1 MSSEA
6 LGEYASAL
14 ERSTDMKRTL
24 LMILSILLAASSV
37 FGIVTAGNGSDE
49 LSDILRFK
57 RGQRSDI
64 LDFVDILDGRVA
76 ELRKAEENR
85 TEDEKDYTE
94 SVVTDQKGTEQYN
107 AGQQQYNAGA
117 AKIAKGQ
124 AEYDAAE
131 AQYNAKLAEYQAAE
145 KRLNDAEAQLNDAK
159 AQRDAAQAQLDA
171 ATPAYEKAKP
181 IYDLIQSLGGWG
193 DLVSQTLAKYGYTS
207 IEDLKAEMKAYED
220 GQAALAQANSQIA
233 AAEQEINNGKTQLAA
248 AKTQLDQ
255 GKEQLAAA
263 KVQLDNGKAELAAA
277 KAQLNAGQQQLS
289 ENVSKMNELKE
300 TLTEQDDVEQAVKS
314 GVALLMDND
323 GIAERVSDES
333 DYESVLQAAR
343 DYVDADTD
351 KLNAELDLRQKLYN
365 LLRIISIIGVIAGI
379 LGVLA
384 ARKPNRTRLLAA
396 SGATGIT
403 AAASLGLNFYGLS
416 NDYRSFVYAL
426 EDGSGSGR
434 TQLIA
439 MLVLLGASV
448 VAAIVAILCSR
459 TFSDVIK
466 GRERPQYTRP
476 EAPVKAA
483 AGGTDDAE
491 DDDSDEDYEPRRRR
505 DNTSRKKKA
514 ARARAAAEY
523 KPAPASSDIDE
534 LTEQTRRL
542 NEEAEKLETEA
553 RRNDY
558 ERARREYEEAR
569 RRFEA
574 ARRGVSD
581 DK

>member
-1 MSSEA
+1 
-6 LGEYASAL
+6 
-14 ERSTDMKRTL
+14 MKRTL

-263 KVQLDNGKAELAAA
+263 KVQLDNGKAQLAAA
-277 KAQLNAGQQQLS
+277 KRQLDAGQQQLTR
-289 ENVSKMNELKE
+289 NVEKMNEVKE
-300 TLTEQDDVEQAVKS
+300 DLAAQDDVKAAVTA
-314 GVALLMDND
+314 GIDILMDND
-323 GIAERVSDES
+323 EIAKLVTDES
-333 DYESVLQAAR
+333 DYESVIEAAR
-343 DYVDADTD
+343 KYANDDAKKLTD
-351 KLNAELDLRQKLYN
+351 ELDLRQSLYN
-365 LLRIISIIGVIAGI
+365 ILRIVSIIGAVAGVIG
-379 LGVLA
+379 
-384 ARKPNRTRLLAA
+384 LLAA
-396 SGATGIT
+396 
-403 AAASLGLNFYGLS
+403 LS
-416 NDYRSFVYAL
+416 PAK
-426 EDGSGSGR
+426 
-434 TQLIA
+434 IK
-439 MLVLLGASV
+439 V
-448 VAAIVAILCSR
+448 VAALGATAV
-459 TFSDVIK
+459 
-466 GRERPQYTRP
+466 
-476 EAPVKAA
+476 AA
-483 AGGTDDAE
+483 AGSIAMNGYGFA
-491 DDDSDEDYEPRRRR
+491 
-505 DNTSRKKKA
+505 NA
-514 ARARAAAEY
+514 
-523 KPAPASSDIDE
+523 
-534 LTEQTRRL
+534 
-542 NEEAEKLETEA
+542 
-553 RRNDY
+553 
-558 ERARREYEEAR
+558 
-569 RRFEA
+569 
-574 ARRGVSD
+574 
-581 DK
+581 

>member
-1 MSSEA
+1 
-6 LGEYASAL
+6 
-14 ERSTDMKRTL
+14 MKRTL

-76 ELRKAEENR
+76 ELRKTEENR
-85 TEDEKDYTE
+85 TDDEKDYTE
-94 SVVTDQKGTEQYN
+94 SVVTDQKGSEQLS

-171 ATPAYEKAKP
+171 ATPAYQKAKP

-233 AAEQEINNGKTQLAA
+233 AAAQEINNGKTQLAA

-277 KAQLNAGQQQLS
+277 KNQLDAGQQQLN
-289 ENVSKMNELKE
+289 ENADRVDEVRE
-300 TLTEQDDVEQAVKS
+300 TLKQIDNDEEAVKF
-314 GVALLMDND
+314 GVEELMKYD
-323 GIAERVSDES
+323 GIADLVTDTS
-333 DYESVLQAAR
+333 DYESVSQAAR
-343 DYVDADTD
+343 DFIDSDTEE
-351 KLNAELDLRQKLYN
+351 LNAELDLRQNLYN
-365 LLRIISIIGVIAGI
+365 ILRIISIIGVIAGVI
-379 LGVLA
+379 GVLA

-403 AAASLGLNFYGLS
+403 AVAALALNIYGLS
-416 NDYRSFVYAL
+416 NGYRSFVYAL
-426 EDGSGSGR
+426 EDGSGSGK

-439 MLVLLGASV
+439 MLVLLGVSV
-448 VAAIVAILCSR
+448 AAAIVAMLCSR
-459 TFSDVIK
+459 TFSDVLK
-466 GRERPQYTRP
+466 GKEKPQYTRP
-476 EAPVKAA
+476 EAPVEAA
-483 AGGTDDAE
+483 VGGTPDAE
-491 DDDSDEDYEPRRRR
+491 DDDSDEDYKPRRRK
-505 DNTSRKKKA
+505 DNTSKKKKA
-514 ARARAAAEY
+514 ARAKAAAEY
-523 KPAPASSDIDE
+523 KPAPAPSDIDE

-542 NEEAEKLETEA
+542 NEEAERLEAEA
-553 RRNDY
+553 RQNDY
-558 ERARREYEEAR
+558 EKARREYEEAR

>member
-1 MSSEA
+1 M
-6 LGEYASAL
+6 GKYASAG
-14 ERSTDMKRTL
+14 ERNISMKRTL

-37 FGIVTAGNGSDE
+37 FGIVAAGNGSDE

-57 RGQRSDI
+57 RGQKSDI

-85 TEDEKDYTE
+85 TEEEKDYTE

-117 AKIAKGQ
+117 EKIAKGQ

-207 IEDLKAEMKAYED
+207 IEDLKKEMKAYED

-233 AAEQEINNGKTQLAA
+233 AAEQEINNGKAQLAA

-263 KVQLDNGKAELAAA
+263 KVQLDNGKAQLAAA
-277 KAQLNAGQQQLS
+277 KNQLNAGQQQLS

-314 GVALLMDND
+314 GIELLMEND
-323 GIAERVSDES
+323 GIAERVSDKN

-343 DYVDADTD
+343 DYVEADTD

-365 LLRIISIIGVIAGI
+365 LLRIISIVGVVAGI
-379 LGVLA
+379 FGVLA
-384 ARKPNRTRLLAA
+384 AHKPNRTRLFAA
-396 SGATGIT
+396 SGAMGIT
-403 AAASLGLNFYGLS
+403 AIAALGLNIYGLS

-426 EDGSGSGR
+426 EDGSGSGG

-448 VAAIVAILCSR
+448 LAAIVAILCGR
-459 TFSDVIK
+459 TFSDVLR

-476 EAPVKAA
+476 EAPVGA
-483 AGGTDDAE
+483 AGGADDAE

-505 DNTSRKKKA
+505 DDTGRKKKT
-514 ARARAAAEY
+514 ARAAAEY

-542 NEEAEKLETEA
+542 NEEAEKLEAEA

-574 ARRGVSD
+574 ARRGVRD

>member
-1 MSSEA
+1 
-6 LGEYASAL
+6 
-14 ERSTDMKRTL
+14 MKRTL

-76 ELRKAEENR
+76 ELRKTEENR
-85 TEDEKDYTE
+85 TDDEKDYTE
-94 SVVTDQKGTEQYN
+94 SVVTDQKGSEQLS

-117 AKIAKGQ
+117 EKIAKGQ

-171 ATPAYEKAKP
+171 ATPAYQKAKP

-193 DLVSQTLAKYGYTS
+193 DLVSQTLAKFGYTS

-220 GQAALAQANSQIA
+220 GQAALAQANTQIA

-277 KAQLNAGQQQLS
+277 KNQLDAGQQQLS
-289 ENVSKMNELKE
+289 ENVDKMNELKE
-300 TLTEQDDVEQAVKS
+300 TLTEQDDVEEAVKS
-314 GVALLMDND
+314 GIAVLMDND

-333 DYESVLQAAR
+333 DYESVLRAAR
-343 DYVDADTD
+343 DYVEADTD
-351 KLNAELDLRQKLYN
+351 ELNAELDLRQNLYN
-365 LLRIISIIGVIAGI
+365 ILRIISIIGVIAGVI
-379 LGVLA
+379 GVLA

-403 AAASLGLNFYGLS
+403 AVAALALNIYGLS
-416 NDYRSFVYAL
+416 NGYRSFVYAL
-426 EDGSGSGR
+426 EDGSGSGK

-439 MLVLLGASV
+439 MLVLLGVSV
-448 VAAIVAILCSR
+448 AAAIVAMLCSR
-459 TFSDVIK
+459 TFSDVLK
-466 GRERPQYTRP
+466 GKEKPQYTRP
-476 EAPVKAA
+476 EAPVEAA
-483 AGGTDDAE
+483 VSGTPDAE
-491 DDDSDEDYEPRRRR
+491 DDDSDEDYKPRRK
-505 DNTSRKKKA
+505 DNTSKKKKA
-514 ARARAAAEY
+514 ARAKAAAEY
-523 KPAPASSDIDE
+523 KPAPAPSDIDE

-542 NEEAEKLETEA
+542 NEEAERLEAEA
-553 RRNDY
+553 RQNDY
-558 ERARREYEEAR
+558 EKARREYEEAS

>member
-1 MSSEA
+1 
-6 LGEYASAL
+6 
-14 ERSTDMKRTL
+14 MKRTL

-64 LDFVDILDGRVA
+64 TELIDDFDARLA
-76 ELRKAEENR
+76 KFRKAEENR

-94 SVVTDQKGTEQYN
+94 SVVTDQKGSEQLS

-131 AQYNAKLAEYQAAE
+131 AQYNTKLAEYQAAE

-248 AKTQLDQ
+248 AKTQLDN

-277 KAQLNAGQQQLS
+277 KNQLDAGQQQLN
-289 ENVSKMNELKE
+289 ENADRVDEVRE
-300 TLTEQDDVEQAVKS
+300 TLKQIDNDEEAVKF
-314 GVALLMDND
+314 GVEELMKYD
-323 GIAERVSDES
+323 GIADLVTDTS
-333 DYESVLQAAR
+333 DYESVSQAAR
-343 DYVDADTD
+343 NFIDSDTD

-403 AAASLGLNFYGLS
+403 AAATLGLNFYGLS

-476 EAPVKAA
+476 EAPVEAA
-483 AGGTDDAE
+483 AGRADDAE
-491 DDDSDEDYEPRRRR
+491 DDDSDEDYEPHRRR

-542 NEEAEKLETEA
+542 NEEAEKLEAET

>member
-1 MSSEA
+1 
-6 LGEYASAL
+6 
-14 ERSTDMKRTL
+14 MKRTL

-76 ELRKAEENR
+76 ELRKTEENR
-85 TEDEKDYTE
+85 TDDEKDYTE
-94 SVVTDQKGTEQYN
+94 SVVTDQKGSEQLS

-171 ATPAYEKAKP
+171 ATPAYQKAKP

-193 DLVSQTLAKYGYTS
+193 DLVSQTLAKFGYTS

-220 GQAALAQANSQIA
+220 GQAALAQANTQIA

-277 KAQLNAGQQQLS
+277 KNQLDAGQQQLN
-289 ENVSKMNELKE
+289 ENADRVDEVRE
-300 TLTEQDDVEQAVKS
+300 TLKQIDNDEEAVKF
-314 GVALLMDND
+314 GVEELMKYD
-323 GIAERVSDES
+323 GIADLVTDTS
-333 DYESVLQAAR
+333 DYESVSQAAR
-343 DYVDADTD
+343 DFIDSDTEE
-351 KLNAELDLRQKLYN
+351 LNAELDLRQNLYN
-365 LLRIISIIGVIAGI
+365 ILRIISIIGVIAGVI
-379 LGVLA
+379 GVLA

-403 AAASLGLNFYGLS
+403 AVAALALNIYGLS
-416 NDYRSFVYAL
+416 NGYRSFVYAL
-426 EDGSGSGR
+426 EDGSGSGK

-439 MLVLLGASV
+439 MLVLLGVSV
-448 VAAIVAILCSR
+448 AAAIVAMLCSR
-459 TFSDVIK
+459 TFSDVLK
-466 GRERPQYTRP
+466 GKEKPQYTRP
-476 EAPVKAA
+476 EAPVEAA
-483 AGGTDDAE
+483 VGGTPDAE
-491 DDDSDEDYEPRRRR
+491 DDDSDEDYKPRRRK
-505 DNTSRKKKA
+505 DNTSKKKKA
-514 ARARAAAEY
+514 ARAKAAAEY
-523 KPAPASSDIDE
+523 KPAPAPSDIDE

-542 NEEAEKLETEA
+542 NEEAERLEAEA
-553 RRNDY
+553 RQNDY
-558 ERARREYEEAR
+558 EKARREYEEAR

>member
-1 MSSEA
+1 
-6 LGEYASAL
+6 
-14 ERSTDMKRTL
+14 MKRTL

-64 LDFVDILDGRVA
+64 TELIDDFDARLA
-76 ELRKAEENR
+76 KFRKAEENR

-171 ATPAYEKAKP
+171 ATPAYQKAKP

-220 GQAALAQANSQIA
+220 GQAALAQANTQIA

-277 KAQLNAGQQQLS
+277 KNQLDAGQQQLN
-289 ENVSKMNELKE
+289 ENADRVDEVRE
-300 TLTEQDDVEQAVKS
+300 TLKQIDNDEEAVKF
-314 GVALLMDND
+314 GVEELMKYD
-323 GIAERVSDES
+323 GIADLVTDTS
-333 DYESVLQAAR
+333 DYESVSQAAR
-343 DYVDADTD
+343 DFIDSDTEE
-351 KLNAELDLRQKLYN
+351 LNAELDLRQNLYN
-365 LLRIISIIGVIAGI
+365 ILRIISIIGVIAGVI
-379 LGVLA
+379 GVLA

-403 AAASLGLNFYGLS
+403 AVAALALNIYGLS
-416 NDYRSFVYAL
+416 NGYRSFVYAL
-426 EDGSGSGR
+426 EDGSGSGK

-439 MLVLLGASV
+439 MLVLLGVSV
-448 VAAIVAILCSR
+448 AAAIVAMLCSR
-459 TFSDVIK
+459 TFSDVLK
-466 GRERPQYTRP
+466 GKEKPQYTRP
-476 EAPVKAA
+476 EAPVEAA
-483 AGGTDDAE
+483 VGGTPDAE
-491 DDDSDEDYEPRRRR
+491 DDDSDEDYKPRRRK
-505 DNTSRKKKA
+505 DNTSKKKKA
-514 ARARAAAEY
+514 ARAKAAAEY
-523 KPAPASSDIDE
+523 KPAPAPSDIDE

-542 NEEAEKLETEA
+542 NEEAERLEAEA
-553 RRNDY
+553 RQNDY
-558 ERARREYEEAR
+558 EKARREYEEAR

>member
-1 MSSEA
+1 
-6 LGEYASAL
+6 
-14 ERSTDMKRTL
+14 MKRTL

-233 AAEQEINNGKTQLAA
+233 AAEQEINNGKAQLAA

-343 DYVDADTD
+343 DYVEADTD

-365 LLRIISIIGVIAGI
+365 LLRIISIIGVIAGL

-396 SGATGIT
+396 SGAAGIT
-403 AAASLGLNFYGLS
+403 AAAALGLNFYGLS

-476 EAPVKAA
+476 EAPVETA
-483 AGGTDDAE
+483 AGGADDAE

-542 NEEAEKLETEA
+542 NEEAEKLEAEA

>member
-1 MSSEA
+1 
-6 LGEYASAL
+6 
-14 ERSTDMKRTL
+14 MKRTL

-76 ELRKAEENR
+76 ELRKTEENR
-85 TEDEKDYTE
+85 TDDEKDYTE
-94 SVVTDQKGTEQYN
+94 SVVTDQKGSEQLS

-117 AKIAKGQ
+117 EKIAKGQ

-171 ATPAYEKAKP
+171 ATPAYQKAKP

-193 DLVSQTLAKYGYTS
+193 DLVSQTLAKFGYTS

-220 GQAALAQANSQIA
+220 GQAALAQANTQIA

-277 KAQLNAGQQQLS
+277 KNQLDAGQQQLR
-289 ENVSKMNELKE
+289 ENVDKMNELKE
-300 TLTEQDDVEQAVKS
+300 TLTEQDDVEEAVKS
-314 GVALLMDND
+314 GIAVLMDND

-343 DYVDADTD
+343 DYVEADTD
-351 KLNAELDLRQKLYN
+351 ELNAELDLRQNLYN
-365 LLRIISIIGVIAGI
+365 ILRIISIIGVIAGVI
-379 LGVLA
+379 GVLA

-403 AAASLGLNFYGLS
+403 AVAALALNIYGLS
-416 NDYRSFVYAL
+416 NGYRSFVYAL
-426 EDGSGSGR
+426 EDGSGSGK

-439 MLVLLGASV
+439 MLVLLGVSV
-448 VAAIVAILCSR
+448 AAAIVAMLCSR
-459 TFSDVIK
+459 TFSDVLK
-466 GRERPQYTRP
+466 GKEKPQYTRP
-476 EAPVKAA
+476 EAPVEAA
-483 AGGTDDAE
+483 VGGTPDAE
-491 DDDSDEDYEPRRRR
+491 DDDSDEDYKPRRK
-505 DNTSRKKKA
+505 DNTSKKKKA
-514 ARARAAAEY
+514 ARAKAAAEY
-523 KPAPASSDIDE
+523 KPAPAPSDIDE

-542 NEEAEKLETEA
+542 NEEAERLEAEA
-553 RRNDY
+553 RQNDY
-558 ERARREYEEAR
+558 EKARREYEEAR

>member
-1 MSSEA
+1 
-6 LGEYASAL
+6 
-14 ERSTDMKRTL
+14 MKRTL

-64 LDFVDILDGRVA
+64 TELIDDFDARLA
-76 ELRKAEENR
+76 KFRKAEENR

-171 ATPAYEKAKP
+171 ATPAYQKAKP

-277 KAQLNAGQQQLS
+277 KNQLDAGQQQLN
-289 ENVSKMNELKE
+289 ENADRVDEVRE
-300 TLTEQDDVEQAVKS
+300 TLKQIDNDEEAVKF
-314 GVALLMDND
+314 GVEELMKYDC
-323 GIAERVSDES
+323 IADLVTDTS
-333 DYESVLQAAR
+333 DYESVSQAAR
-343 DYVDADTD
+343 DFIDSDTEE
-351 KLNAELDLRQKLYN
+351 LNAELDLRQNLYN
-365 LLRIISIIGVIAGI
+365 ILRIISIIGVIAGVI
-379 LGVLA
+379 GVLA

-403 AAASLGLNFYGLS
+403 AVAALALNIYGLS
-416 NDYRSFVYAL
+416 NGYRSFVYAL
-426 EDGSGSGR
+426 EDGSGSGK

-439 MLVLLGASV
+439 MLVLLGVSV
-448 VAAIVAILCSR
+448 AAAIVAMLCSR
-459 TFSDVIK
+459 TFSDVLK
-466 GRERPQYTRP
+466 GKEKPQYTRP
-476 EAPVKAA
+476 EAPVEAA
-483 AGGTDDAE
+483 VGGTPDAE
-491 DDDSDEDYEPRRRR
+491 DDDSDEDYKPRRRK
-505 DNTSRKKKA
+505 DNTSKKKKA
-514 ARARAAAEY
+514 ARAKAAAEY
-523 KPAPASSDIDE
+523 KPAPAPSDIDE

-542 NEEAEKLETEA
+542 NEEAERLEAEA
-553 RRNDY
+553 RQNDY
-558 ERARREYEEAR
+558 EKARREYEEAR

>member
-1 MSSEA
+1 
-6 LGEYASAL
+6 
-14 ERSTDMKRTL
+14 MKRTL

-76 ELRKAEENR
+76 ELRKTEENR
-85 TEDEKDYTE
+85 TDDEKDYTE
-94 SVVTDQKGTEQYN
+94 SVVTDQKGSEQLS

-117 AKIAKGQ
+117 EKIAKGQ

-171 ATPAYEKAKP
+171 ATPAYQKAKP

-193 DLVSQTLAKYGYTS
+193 DLVSQTLAKFGYTS

-220 GQAALAQANSQIA
+220 GQAALAQANTQIA

-277 KAQLNAGQQQLS
+277 KNQLDAGQQQLN
-289 ENVSKMNELKE
+289 ENADRVDEVRE
-300 TLTEQDDVEQAVKS
+300 TLKQIDNDEEAVKF
-314 GVALLMDND
+314 GVEELMKYD
-323 GIAERVSDES
+323 GIADLVTDTS
-333 DYESVLQAAR
+333 DYESVSQAAR
-343 DYVDADTD
+343 DFIDSDTD
-351 KLNAELDLRQKLYN
+351 ELNAELDLRQNLYN
-365 LLRIISIIGVIAGI
+365 ILRIISIIGVIAGVI
-379 LGVLA
+379 GVLA

-403 AAASLGLNFYGLS
+403 AVAALALNIYGLS
-416 NDYRSFVYAL
+416 NGYRSFVYAL
-426 EDGSGSGR
+426 EDGSGSGK

-439 MLVLLGASV
+439 MLVLLGVSV
-448 VAAIVAILCSR
+448 AAAIVAMLCSR
-459 TFSDVIK
+459 TFSDVLK
-466 GRERPQYTRP
+466 GKEKPQYTRP
-476 EAPVKAA
+476 EAPVEAA
-483 AGGTDDAE
+483 VGGTPDAE
-491 DDDSDEDYEPRRRR
+491 DDDSDEDYKPRRRK
-505 DNTSRKKKA
+505 DNTSKKKKA
-514 ARARAAAEY
+514 ARAKAAAEY
-523 KPAPASSDIDE
+523 KPAPAPSDIDE

-542 NEEAEKLETEA
+542 NEEAERLEAEA
-553 RRNDY
+553 RQNDY
-558 ERARREYEEAR
+558 EKARREYEEAR

>member
-1 MSSEA
+1 
-6 LGEYASAL
+6 
-14 ERSTDMKRTL
+14 MKRTL

-76 ELRKAEENR
+76 ELRKTEENR
-85 TEDEKDYTE
+85 TDDEKDYTE
-94 SVVTDQKGTEQYN
+94 SVVTDQKGSEQLS

-117 AKIAKGQ
+117 EKIAKGQ

-171 ATPAYEKAKP
+171 ATPAYQKAKP

-193 DLVSQTLAKYGYTS
+193 DLVSQTLAKFGYTS

-220 GQAALAQANSQIA
+220 GQAALAQANTQIA

-277 KAQLNAGQQQLS
+277 KNQLDAGQQQLN
-289 ENVSKMNELKE
+289 ENADRVDEVRE
-300 TLTEQDDVEQAVKS
+300 TLKQIDNDEEAVKF
-314 GVALLMDND
+314 GVEELMKYD
-323 GIAERVSDES
+323 GIADLVTDTS
-333 DYESVLQAAR
+333 DYESVSQAAR
-343 DYVDADTD
+343 DFIDSDTD
-351 KLNAELDLRQKLYN
+351 KLNAELDLRQNLYN
-365 LLRIISIIGVIAGI
+365 ILRIISIIGVIAGVI
-379 LGVLA
+379 GVLA

-403 AAASLGLNFYGLS
+403 AVAALALNIYGLS
-416 NDYRSFVYAL
+416 NGYRSFVYAL
-426 EDGSGSGR
+426 EDGSGSGK

-439 MLVLLGASV
+439 MLVLLGVSV
-448 VAAIVAILCSR
+448 AAAIVAMLCSR
-459 TFSDVIK
+459 TFSDVLK
-466 GRERPQYTRP
+466 GKEKPQYTRP
-476 EAPVKAA
+476 EAPVEAA
-483 AGGTDDAE
+483 VGGTPDAE
-491 DDDSDEDYEPRRRR
+491 DDDSDEDYKPRRRK
-505 DNTSRKKKA
+505 DNTSKKKKA
-514 ARARAAAEY
+514 ARAKAAAEY
-523 KPAPASSDIDE
+523 KPAPAPSDIDE

-542 NEEAEKLETEA
+542 NEEAERLEAEA
-553 RRNDY
+553 RQNDY
-558 ERARREYEEAR
+558 EKARREYEEAR

>member
-1 MSSEA
+1 
-6 LGEYASAL
+6 
-14 ERSTDMKRTL
+14 MKRTL

-76 ELRKAEENR
+76 ELRKTEENR
-85 TEDEKDYTE
+85 TDDEKDYTE
-94 SVVTDQKGTEQYN
+94 SVVTDQKGSEQLS

-117 AKIAKGQ
+117 EKIAKGQ

-171 ATPAYEKAKP
+171 ATPAYQKAKP

-193 DLVSQTLAKYGYTS
+193 DLVSQTLAKFGYTS

-220 GQAALAQANSQIA
+220 GQAALAQANTQIA

-277 KAQLNAGQQQLS
+277 KNQLDAGQQQLS
-289 ENVSKMNELKE
+289 KNVDKMNELKE
-300 TLTEQDDVEQAVKS
+300 TLTEQDDVEEAVKS
-314 GVALLMDND
+314 GIAVLMDND

-333 DYESVLQAAR
+333 DYESVLRAAR
-343 DYVDADTD
+343 DYVEADTEE
-351 KLNAELDLRQKLYN
+351 LNAELDLRQNLYN
-365 LLRIISIIGVIAGI
+365 ILRIISIIGVIAGVI
-379 LGVLA
+379 GVLA

-403 AAASLGLNFYGLS
+403 AVAALALNIYGLS
-416 NDYRSFVYAL
+416 NGYRSFVYAL
-426 EDGSGSGR
+426 EDGSGSGK

-439 MLVLLGASV
+439 MLALLGVSV
-448 VAAIVAILCSR
+448 AAAIVAMLCSR
-459 TFSDVIK
+459 TFSDVLK
-466 GRERPQYTRP
+466 GKEKPQYTRP
-476 EAPVKAA
+476 EAPVEAA
-483 AGGTDDAE
+483 VGGTPDAE
-491 DDDSDEDYEPRRRR
+491 DDDSDEDYKPRRK
-505 DNTSRKKKA
+505 DNTSKKKKA
-514 ARARAAAEY
+514 ARAKAAAEY
-523 KPAPASSDIDE
+523 KPAPAPSDIDE

-542 NEEAEKLETEA
+542 NEEAERLEAEA
-553 RRNDY
+553 RQNDY
-558 ERARREYEEAR
+558 EKARREYEEAR

>member
-1 MSSEA
+1 
-6 LGEYASAL
+6 
-14 ERSTDMKRTL
+14 MKRTL

-76 ELRKAEENR
+76 ELRKTEENR
-85 TEDEKDYTE
+85 TDDEKDYTE
-94 SVVTDQKGTEQYN
+94 SVVTDQKGSEQLS

-171 ATPAYEKAKP
+171 ATPAYQKAKP

-277 KAQLNAGQQQLS
+277 KNQLDAGQQQLN
-289 ENVSKMNELKE
+289 ENADRVDEVRE
-300 TLTEQDDVEQAVKS
+300 TLKQIDNDEEAVKF
-314 GVALLMDND
+314 GVEELMKYD
-323 GIAERVSDES
+323 GIADLVTDTS
-333 DYESVLQAAR
+333 DYESVSQAAR
-343 DYVDADTD
+343 DFIDSDTD
-351 KLNAELDLRQKLYN
+351 KLNAELDLRQNLYN
-365 LLRIISIIGVIAGI
+365 ILRIISIIGVIAGVI
-379 LGVLA
+379 GVLA

-403 AAASLGLNFYGLS
+403 AVAALALNIYGLS
-416 NDYRSFVYAL
+416 NGYRSFVYAL
-426 EDGSGSGR
+426 EDGSGSGK

-439 MLVLLGASV
+439 MLVLLGVSV
-448 VAAIVAILCSR
+448 AAAIVAMLCSR
-459 TFSDVIK
+459 TFSDVLK
-466 GRERPQYTRP
+466 GKEKPQYTRP
-476 EAPVKAA
+476 EAPVEAA
-483 AGGTDDAE
+483 VGGTPDAE
-491 DDDSDEDYEPRRRR
+491 DDDSDEDYKPRRRK
-505 DNTSRKKKA
+505 DNTSKKKKA
-514 ARARAAAEY
+514 ARAKAAAEY
-523 KPAPASSDIDE
+523 KPAPAPSDIDE

-542 NEEAEKLETEA
+542 NEEAERLEAEA
-553 RRNDY
+553 RQNDY
-558 ERARREYEEAR
+558 EKARREYEEAR

>member
-1 MSSEA
+1 
-6 LGEYASAL
+6 
-14 ERSTDMKRTL
+14 MKRTL

-76 ELRKAEENR
+76 ELRKTEENR
-85 TEDEKDYTE
+85 TDDEKDYTE
-94 SVVTDQKGTEQYN
+94 SVVTDQKGSEQLS

-117 AKIAKGQ
+117 EKIAKGQ

-171 ATPAYEKAKP
+171 ATPAYQKAKP

-193 DLVSQTLAKYGYTS
+193 DLVSQTLAKFGYTS

-220 GQAALAQANSQIA
+220 GQAALAQANTQIA

-277 KAQLNAGQQQLS
+277 KNQLDAGQQQLS
-289 ENVSKMNELKE
+289 ENVDKMNELKE
-300 TLTEQDDVEQAVKS
+300 TLTEQDDVEEAVKS
-314 GVALLMDND
+314 GIAVLMDND

-333 DYESVLQAAR
+333 DYESVLRAAR
-343 DYVDADTD
+343 DYVEADTEE
-351 KLNAELDLRQKLYN
+351 LNAELDLRQNLYN
-365 LLRIISIIGVIAGI
+365 ILRIISIIGVIAGVI
-379 LGVLA
+379 GVLA

-403 AAASLGLNFYGLS
+403 AVAALALNIYGLS
-416 NDYRSFVYAL
+416 NGYRSFVYAL
-426 EDGSGSGR
+426 EDGSGSGK

-439 MLVLLGASV
+439 MLVLLGVSV
-448 VAAIVAILCSR
+448 AAAIVAMLCSR
-459 TFSDVIK
+459 TFSDVLK
-466 GRERPQYTRP
+466 GKEKPQYTRP
-476 EAPVKAA
+476 EAPVEAA
-483 AGGTDDAE
+483 VGGTPDAE
-491 DDDSDEDYEPRRRR
+491 DDDSDEDYKPRRK
-505 DNTSRKKKA
+505 DNTSKKKKA
-514 ARARAAAEY
+514 ARAKAAAEY
-523 KPAPASSDIDE
+523 KPAPAPSDIDE

-542 NEEAEKLETEA
+542 NEEAERLEAEA
-553 RRNDY
+553 RQNDY
-558 ERARREYEEAR
+558 EKARREYEEAR

>member
-1 MSSEA
+1 
-6 LGEYASAL
+6 
-14 ERSTDMKRTL
+14 MKRTL

-76 ELRKAEENR
+76 ELRKTEENR
-85 TEDEKDYTE
+85 TDDEKDYTE
-94 SVVTDQKGTEQYN
+94 SVVTDQKGSEQLS

-117 AKIAKGQ
+117 EKIAKGQ

-171 ATPAYEKAKP
+171 ATPAYQKAKP

-193 DLVSQTLAKYGYTS
+193 DLVSQTLAKFGYTS

-220 GQAALAQANSQIA
+220 GQAALAQANTQIA

-277 KAQLNAGQQQLS
+277 KNQLDAGQQQLS
-289 ENVSKMNELKE
+289 KNVDKMNELKE
-300 TLTEQDDVEQAVKS
+300 TLTEQDDVEEAVKS
-314 GVALLMDND
+314 GIAVLMDND

-333 DYESVLQAAR
+333 DYESVLRAAR
-343 DYVDADTD
+343 DYVEADTD
-351 KLNAELDLRQKLYN
+351 ELNAELDLRQNLYN
-365 LLRIISIIGVIAGI
+365 ILRIISIIGVIAGVI
-379 LGVLA
+379 GVLA

-403 AAASLGLNFYGLS
+403 AVAALALNIYGLS
-416 NDYRSFVYAL
+416 NGYRSFVYAL
-426 EDGSGSGR
+426 EDGSGSGK

-439 MLVLLGASV
+439 MLALLGVSV
-448 VAAIVAILCSR
+448 AAAIVAMLCSR
-459 TFSDVIK
+459 TFSDVLK
-466 GRERPQYTRP
+466 GKEKPQYTRP
-476 EAPVKAA
+476 EAPVEAA
-483 AGGTDDAE
+483 VGGTPDAE
-491 DDDSDEDYEPRRRR
+491 DDDSDEDYKPRRK
-505 DNTSRKKKA
+505 DNTSKKKKA
-514 ARARAAAEY
+514 ARAKAAAEY
-523 KPAPASSDIDE
+523 KPAPAPSDIDE

-542 NEEAEKLETEA
+542 NEEAERLEAEA
-553 RRNDY
+553 RQNDY
-558 ERARREYEEAR
+558 EKARREYEEAR

>member
-1 MSSEA
+1 
-6 LGEYASAL
+6 
-14 ERSTDMKRTL
+14 MKRTL

-76 ELRKAEENR
+76 ELRKTEENR
-85 TEDEKDYTE
+85 TDDEKDYTE
-94 SVVTDQKGTEQYN
+94 SVVTDQKGSEQLS

-117 AKIAKGQ
+117 EKIAKGQ

-171 ATPAYEKAKP
+171 ATPAYQKAKP

-193 DLVSQTLAKYGYTS
+193 DLVSQTLAKFGYTS

-220 GQAALAQANSQIA
+220 GQAALAQANTQIA

-277 KAQLNAGQQQLS
+277 KNQLDAGQQQLN
-289 ENVSKMNELKE
+289 ENADRVDEVRE
-300 TLTEQDDVEQAVKS
+300 TLKQIDNDEEAVKF
-314 GVALLMDND
+314 GVEELMKYD
-323 GIAERVSDES
+323 GIADLVTDTS
-333 DYESVLQAAR
+333 DYESVSQAAR
-343 DYVDADTD
+343 DFIDSDTEE
-351 KLNAELDLRQKLYN
+351 LNAELDLRQNLYN
-365 LLRIISIIGVIAGI
+365 ILRIISIIGVIAGVI
-379 LGVLA
+379 GVLA

-403 AAASLGLNFYGLS
+403 AVAALALNIYGLS
-416 NDYRSFVYAL
+416 NGYRSFVYAL
-426 EDGSGSGR
+426 EDGSGSGK

-439 MLVLLGASV
+439 MLVLLGVSV
-448 VAAIVAILCSR
+448 AAAIVAMLCSR
-459 TFSDVIK
+459 TFSDVLK
-466 GRERPQYTRP
+466 GKEKPQYTRP
-476 EAPVKAA
+476 EAPVEAA
-483 AGGTDDAE
+483 VGGTPDAE
-491 DDDSDEDYEPRRRR
+491 DDDSDEDYKPRRRK
-505 DNTSRKKKA
+505 DNTSKKKKA
-514 ARARAAAEY
+514 ARAKAAAEY
-523 KPAPASSDIDE
+523 KPAPAPSDIDE

-542 NEEAEKLETEA
+542 NEEAERLEAEA
-553 RRNDY
+553 RQNDY
-558 ERARREYEEAR
+558 EKARREYEEAR

>member
-1 MSSEA
+1 
-6 LGEYASAL
+6 
-14 ERSTDMKRTL
+14 MKRTL

-64 LDFVDILDGRVA
+64 TELIDDFDARLA
-76 ELRKAEENR
+76 KFRKAEENR

-277 KAQLNAGQQQLS
+277 KNQLDAGQQQLN
-289 ENVSKMNELKE
+289 ENADRVDEVRE
-300 TLTEQDDVEQAVKS
+300 TLKQIDNDEEAVKF
-314 GVALLMDND
+314 GVEELMKYD
-323 GIAERVSDES
+323 GIADLVTDTS
-333 DYESVLQAAR
+333 DYESVSQAAR
-343 DYVDADTD
+343 DFIDSDTD
-351 KLNAELDLRQKLYN
+351 ELNAELDLRQNLYN
-365 LLRIISIIGVIAGI
+365 ILRIISIIGVIAGVI
-379 LGVLA
+379 GVLA

-403 AAASLGLNFYGLS
+403 AVAALALNIYGLS
-416 NDYRSFVYAL
+416 NGYRSFVYAL
-426 EDGSGSGR
+426 EDGSGSGK

-439 MLVLLGASV
+439 MLVLLGVSV
-448 VAAIVAILCSR
+448 AAAIVAMLCSR
-459 TFSDVIK
+459 TFSDVLK
-466 GRERPQYTRP
+466 GKEKPQYTRP
-476 EAPVKAA
+476 EAPVEAA
-483 AGGTDDAE
+483 VGGTPDAE
-491 DDDSDEDYEPRRRR
+491 DDDSDEDYKPRRRK
-505 DNTSRKKKA
+505 DNTSKKKKA
-514 ARARAAAEY
+514 ARAKAAAEY
-523 KPAPASSDIDE
+523 KPAPAPSDIDE

-542 NEEAEKLETEA
+542 NEEAERLEAEA
-553 RRNDY
+553 RQNDY
-558 ERARREYEEAR
+558 EKARREYEEAR

>member
-1 MSSEA
+1 
-6 LGEYASAL
+6 
-14 ERSTDMKRTL
+14 MKRTL

-76 ELRKAEENR
+76 ELRKTEENR
-85 TEDEKDYTE
+85 TDDEKDYTE
-94 SVVTDQKGTEQYN
+94 SVVTDQKGSEQLS

-117 AKIAKGQ
+117 EKIAKGQ
-124 AEYDAAE
+124 AEYDA
-131 AQYNAKLAEYQAAE
+131 
-145 KRLNDAEAQLNDAK
+145 AEAQLNDAK

-171 ATPAYEKAKP
+171 ATPAYQKAKP

-193 DLVSQTLAKYGYTS
+193 DLVSQTLAKFGYTS

-220 GQAALAQANSQIA
+220 GQAALAQANTQIA

-277 KAQLNAGQQQLS
+277 KNQLDAGQQQLS
-289 ENVSKMNELKE
+289 ENVDKMNELKE
-300 TLTEQDDVEQAVKS
+300 TLTEQDDVEEAVKS
-314 GVALLMDND
+314 GIAVLMDND

-333 DYESVLQAAR
+333 DYESVLRAAR
-343 DYVDADTD
+343 DYVEADTEE
-351 KLNAELDLRQKLYN
+351 LNAELDLRQNLYN
-365 LLRIISIIGVIAGI
+365 ILRIISIIGVIAGVI
-379 LGVLA
+379 GVLA

-403 AAASLGLNFYGLS
+403 AVAALALNIYGLS
-416 NDYRSFVYAL
+416 NGYRSFVYAL
-426 EDGSGSGR
+426 EDGSGSGK

-439 MLVLLGASV
+439 MLVLLGVSV
-448 VAAIVAILCSR
+448 AAAIVAMLCSR
-459 TFSDVIK
+459 TFSDVLK
-466 GRERPQYTRP
+466 GKEKPQYTRP
-476 EAPVKAA
+476 EAPVEAA
-483 AGGTDDAE
+483 VGGTPDAE
-491 DDDSDEDYEPRRRR
+491 DDDSDEDYKPRRRK
-505 DNTSRKKKA
+505 DNTSKKKKA
-514 ARARAAAEY
+514 ARAKAAAEY
-523 KPAPASSDIDE
+523 KPAPAPSDIDE

-542 NEEAEKLETEA
+542 NEEAERLEAEA
-553 RRNDY
+553 RQNDY
-558 ERARREYEEAR
+558 EKARREYEEAR

>member
-1 MSSEA
+1 
-6 LGEYASAL
+6 
-14 ERSTDMKRTL
+14 MKRTL

-76 ELRKAEENR
+76 ELRKTEENR
-85 TEDEKDYTE
+85 TDDEKDYTE
-94 SVVTDQKGTEQYN
+94 SVVTDQKGSEQLS

-117 AKIAKGQ
+117 EKIAKGQ
-124 AEYDAAE
+124 AEYDA
-131 AQYNAKLAEYQAAE
+131 
-145 KRLNDAEAQLNDAK
+145 AEAQLNDAK

-171 ATPAYEKAKP
+171 ATPAYQKAKP

-220 GQAALAQANSQIA
+220 GQAALAQANTQIA

-277 KAQLNAGQQQLS
+277 KNQLDAGQQQLS
-289 ENVSKMNELKE
+289 ENVDKMNELKE
-300 TLTEQDDVEQAVKS
+300 TLTEQDDVEEAVKS
-314 GVALLMDND
+314 GIAVLMDND

-333 DYESVLQAAR
+333 DYESVLRAAR
-343 DYVDADTD
+343 DYVEADTEE
-351 KLNAELDLRQKLYN
+351 LNAELDLRQNLYN
-365 LLRIISIIGVIAGI
+365 ILRIISIIGVIAGVI
-379 LGVLA
+379 GVLA

-403 AAASLGLNFYGLS
+403 AVAALALNIYGLS
-416 NDYRSFVYAL
+416 NGYRSFVYAL
-426 EDGSGSGR
+426 EDGSGSGK

-439 MLVLLGASV
+439 MLVLLGVSV
-448 VAAIVAILCSR
+448 AAAIVAMLCSR
-459 TFSDVIK
+459 TFSDVLK
-466 GRERPQYTRP
+466 GKEKPQYTRP
-476 EAPVKAA
+476 EAPVEAA
-483 AGGTDDAE
+483 VGGTPDAE
-491 DDDSDEDYEPRRRR
+491 DDDSDEDYKPRRRK
-505 DNTSRKKKA
+505 DNTSKKKKA
-514 ARARAAAEY
+514 ARAKAAAEY
-523 KPAPASSDIDE
+523 KPAPAPSDIDE

-542 NEEAEKLETEA
+542 NEEAERREAEA
-553 RRNDY
+553 RQNDY
-558 ERARREYEEAR
+558 EKARREYEEAR

>member
-1 MSSEA
+1 
-6 LGEYASAL
+6 
-14 ERSTDMKRTL
+14 MKRTL

-64 LDFVDILDGRVA
+64 TELIDDFDARLA
-76 ELRKAEENR
+76 KFRKAEENR

-193 DLVSQTLAKYGYTS
+193 DLVSQTLAKFGYTS

-277 KAQLNAGQQQLS
+277 KNQLDAGQQQLN
-289 ENVSKMNELKE
+289 ENADRVDEVRE
-300 TLTEQDDVEQAVKS
+300 TLKQIDNDEEAVKF
-314 GVALLMDND
+314 GVEELMKYD
-323 GIAERVSDES
+323 GIADLVTDTS
-333 DYESVLQAAR
+333 DYESVSQAAR
-343 DYVDADTD
+343 DFIDSDTEE
-351 KLNAELDLRQKLYN
+351 LNAELDLRQNLYN
-365 LLRIISIIGVIAGI
+365 ILRIISIIGVIAGVI
-379 LGVLA
+379 GVLA

-403 AAASLGLNFYGLS
+403 AVAALALNIYGLS
-416 NDYRSFVYAL
+416 NGYRSFVYAL
-426 EDGSGSGR
+426 EDGSGSGK

-439 MLVLLGASV
+439 MLALLGVSV
-448 VAAIVAILCSR
+448 AAAIVAMLCSR
-459 TFSDVIK
+459 TFSDVLK
-466 GRERPQYTRP
+466 GKEKPQYTRP
-476 EAPVKAA
+476 EAPVEAA
-483 AGGTDDAE
+483 VGGTPDAE
-491 DDDSDEDYEPRRRR
+491 DDDSDEDYKPRRRK
-505 DNTSRKKKA
+505 DNTSKKKKA
-514 ARARAAAEY
+514 ARAKAAAEY
-523 KPAPASSDIDE
+523 KPAPAPSDIDE

-542 NEEAEKLETEA
+542 NEEAERLEAEA
-553 RRNDY
+553 RQNDY
-558 ERARREYEEAR
+558 EKARREYEEAR

>member
-1 MSSEA
+1 
-6 LGEYASAL
+6 
-14 ERSTDMKRTL
+14 MKRTL
-24 LMILSILLAASSV
+24 LMIMSILLAASSV
-37 FGIVTAGNGSDE
+37 FGIVAAGNGSDE

-57 RGQRSDI
+57 RGQRADI
-64 LDFVDILDGRVA
+64 IDFVDILDERVA

-94 SVVTDQKGTEQYN
+94 SVVTDQKGSEQLS

-117 AKIAKGQ
+117 DKIAKGQ

-171 ATPAYEKAKP
+171 ATPAYQKAKP

-193 DLVSQTLAKYGYTS
+193 DIVSQTLAKYGYTS

-220 GQAALAQANSQIA
+220 GQAALAEANTQIA
-233 AAEQEINNGKTQLAA
+233 AAEQEINAGKQQLAA

-263 KVQLDNGKAELAAA
+263 KVQLDNGKAQLAAA
-277 KAQLNAGQQQLS
+277 KNQLDAGQQQLND
-289 ENVSKMNELKE
+289 NVDKMNELKE
-300 TLTEQDDVEQAVKS
+300 TLTQQDDAEAAVKA
-314 GVALLMDND
+314 GVAVLMDND
-323 GIAERVSDES
+323 GIAERVSDET

-343 DYVDADTD
+343 DYVEADTD
-351 KLNAELDLRQKLYN
+351 ELNTELDLRQNLYN
-365 LLRIISIIGVIAGI
+365 ILRVISIIGVVAGI
-379 LGVLA
+379 IGVLA
-384 ARKPNRTRLLAA
+384 ALKPNRTRILAA
-396 SGATGIT
+396 AGATGI
-403 AAASLGLNFYGLS
+403 AAVASLGLNIYGLS
-416 NDYRSFVYAL
+416 NGYRSFVYAL

-476 EAPVKAA
+476 EASVKA

-514 ARARAAAEY
+514 ARAKKAAEY
-523 KPAPASSDIDE
+523 QPAPAASDIDE

-542 NEEAEKLETEA
+542 NEEAEKLEAEA
-553 RRNDY
+553 RQNDY
-558 ERARREYEEAR
+558 EKARQEYEEAR

>member
-1 MSSEA
+1 
-6 LGEYASAL
+6 
-14 ERSTDMKRTL
+14 MKRTL

-64 LDFVDILDGRVA
+64 TELIDDFDARLA
-76 ELRKAEENR
+76 KFRKAEENR

-171 ATPAYEKAKP
+171 ATPAYQKAKP

-277 KAQLNAGQQQLS
+277 KNQLDAGQQQLN
-289 ENVSKMNELKE
+289 ENADRVDEVRE
-300 TLTEQDDVEQAVKS
+300 TLKQIDNDEEAVKF
-314 GVALLMDND
+314 GVEELMKYD
-323 GIAERVSDES
+323 GIADLVTDTS
-333 DYESVLQAAR
+333 DYESVSQAAR
-343 DYVDADTD
+343 DFIDSDTD
-351 KLNAELDLRQKLYN
+351 KLNAELDLRQNLYN
-365 LLRIISIIGVIAGI
+365 ILRIISIIGVIAGVI
-379 LGVLA
+379 GVLA

-403 AAASLGLNFYGLS
+403 AVAALALNIYGLS
-416 NDYRSFVYAL
+416 NGYRSFVYAL
-426 EDGSGSGR
+426 EDGSGSGK

-439 MLVLLGASV
+439 MLVLLGVS
-448 VAAIVAILCSR
+448 VAASIVAMLCSR
-459 TFSDVIK
+459 TFSDVLK
-466 GRERPQYTRP
+466 GKEKPQYTRP
-476 EAPVKAA
+476 EAPVEAA
-483 AGGTDDAE
+483 VGGTPDAE
-491 DDDSDEDYEPRRRR
+491 DDDSDEDYKPRRRK
-505 DNTSRKKKA
+505 DNTSKKKKA
-514 ARARAAAEY
+514 ARAKAAAEY
-523 KPAPASSDIDE
+523 KPAPAPSDIDE

-542 NEEAEKLETEA
+542 NEEAERLEAEA
-553 RRNDY
+553 RQNDY
-558 ERARREYEEAR
+558 EKARREYEEAR

>member
-1 MSSEA
+1 
-6 LGEYASAL
+6 
-14 ERSTDMKRTL
+14 MKRTL

-64 LDFVDILDGRVA
+64 TELIDDFDARLA
-76 ELRKAEENR
+76 KFRKAEENR

-171 ATPAYEKAKP
+171 ATPAYQKAKP

-277 KAQLNAGQQQLS
+277 KNQLDAGQQQLN
-289 ENVSKMNELKE
+289 ENADRVDEVRE
-300 TLTEQDDVEQAVKS
+300 TLKQIDNDEEAVKF
-314 GVALLMDND
+314 GVEELMKYD
-323 GIAERVSDES
+323 GIADLVTDTS
-333 DYESVLQAAR
+333 DYESVSQAAR
-343 DYVDADTD
+343 DFIDSDTD
-351 KLNAELDLRQKLYN
+351 KLNAELDLRQNLYN
-365 LLRIISIIGVIAGI
+365 ILRIISIIGVIAGVI
-379 LGVLA
+379 GVLA

-403 AAASLGLNFYGLS
+403 AVAALALNIYGLS
-416 NDYRSFVYAL
+416 NGYRSFVYAL
-426 EDGSGSGR
+426 EDGSGSGK

-439 MLVLLGASV
+439 MLVLLGVSV
-448 VAAIVAILCSR
+448 AAAIVAMLCSR
-459 TFSDVIK
+459 TFSDVLK
-466 GRERPQYTRP
+466 GKEKPQYTRP
-476 EAPVKAA
+476 EAPVEAA
-483 AGGTDDAE
+483 VGGTPDAE
-491 DDDSDEDYEPRRRR
+491 DDDSDEDYKPRRRK
-505 DNTSRKKKA
+505 DNTSKKKKA
-514 ARARAAAEY
+514 ARAKAAAEY
-523 KPAPASSDIDE
+523 KPAPAPSDIDE

-542 NEEAEKLETEA
+542 NEKAERLEAEA
-553 RRNDY
+553 RQNDY
-558 ERARREYEEAR
+558 EKARREYEEAR